1 MSTFF
6 PSPEDVDRKWYVVD
20 AAGLPI
26 GRVSS
31 FVASILMGKR
41 NPMYTPHLDT
51 GDHVVV
57 INADQVVHLLLA
69 LGQIAAFA
77 ATRFQHRLIF
87 QTIGPSLHK
96 RVVKIAVLR
105 GQFFTIALKRPRH
118 KAQLLLVLHPKR
130 ALRQRILENF
140 PSASGGGRG
149 GLSCHQ

>member
-57 INADQVVHLLLA
+57 INADQVVYTGRKSKKKVYRRHSMRPGGLTEVRADKMLEKHPTRPLELA
-69 LGQIAAFA
+69 VKGMLPKTKMGRKMYTKLHVYA
-77 ATRFQHRLIF
+77 
-87 QTIGPSLHK
+87 GPEHVHQAQKPES
-96 RVVKIAVLR
+96 IAV
-105 GQFFTIALKRPRH
+105 QA
-118 KAQLLLVLHPKR
+118 
-130 ALRQRILENF
+130 
-140 PSASGGGRG
+140 
-149 GLSCHQ
+149 